1 MSDFLAEVSL
11 ATDQDTKEDSSA
23 ERVTLMTAHAAKRP
37 GIQQHIRSRCRRGA
51 FSVGHG
57 LEFPTGNRGGKT
69 PAVCG
74 DNPCQEIL
82 HAIVRKSR
90 FRNGQTCITRPSRFI
105 SDIDR
110 SHLKMAMGSDITA
123 TTWTD
128 STSPYRQF
136 MPQRMALPQNSGRT
150 PQVGH
155 HRPPM
160 PPKQP
165 AGAFAIHTAKR
176 TVGRYADTP

>member
-1 MSDFLAEVSL
+1 MLSYA
-11 ATDQDTKEDSSA
+11 
-23 ERVTLMTAHAAKRP
+23 
-37 GIQQHIRSRCRRGA
+37 
-51 FSVGHG
+51 
-57 LEFPTGNRGGKT
+57 
-69 PAVCG
+69 
-74 DNPCQEIL
+74 
-82 HAIVRKSR
+82 KSR

-136 MPQRMALPQNSGRT
+136 MPQRMAQPKNSGQT
-150 PQVGH
+150 SQVGH

-165 AGAFAIHTAKR
+165 AGAFAIHTASELSADMRIRHERFGPGVITGIDTANPASGARIQVDFDNGTSK
-176 TVGRYADTP
+176 TLLLSYAKFQII